1 MLKHVLFSLLLL
13 ICILHVATAY
23 AAPPVQTIVPRPA
36 KQAVSPV
43 VFSIVPA
50 QAEPGTQVTLAISG
64 VNNDLKLTLGG
75 DELTWKVLNDRRIA
89 FTIPADAAPGQYS
102 LIITAHDGIARS
114 YVFTVLPLKPVAI
127 SIDPDRVTSCTS
139 GSAREVT
146 VQGRNFNASSQL
158 LFDGAI
164 IRSHVLPPGT
174 IKFTAP
180 TTVRDGLHQIAVKNG
195 DMTSTP
201 LGLSLITAPDI
212 TSITTGSDHVNSYEL
227 IIEGD
232 NFLQTS
238 TVMVNGVRVD
248 SGNGQQPE
256 RLIYQDCT
264 RMIYERHP
272 YSPAPKELRIQVV
285 NPGGL
290 TSRTVLVT
298 AP

>member
-1 MLKHVLFSLLLL
+1 MSRQIVYHLQLL
-13 ICILHVATAY
+13 ICFILSGVAAQ
-23 AAPPVQTIVPRPA
+23 AAPLPTQN
-36 KQAVSPV
+36 KQASAPV

-50 QAEPGTQVTLAISG
+50 QAEPGAQVVLAVSSIHDG
-64 VNNDLKLTLGG
+64 LKLTLGG
-75 DELTWKVLNDRRIA
+75 DPLTWRALNNRRIA
-89 FTIPADAAPGQYS
+89 FDIPPEAAPGQYS
-102 LIITAHDGIARS
+102 LMVTAQDGVSRT

-127 SIDPDRVTSCTS
+127 NIDPDRVTSCTS

-146 VQGRNFNASSQL
+146 IHGRNFNASSQL

-164 IRSHVLPPGT
+164 IRSSVSPPDT

-180 TTVRDGLHQIAVKNG
+180 TVRDGLHQVAVKNG

-201 LGLSLITAPDI
+201 LGLSIINTPDI
-212 TSITTGSDHVNSYEL
+212 TSITIGNDHVNSYEL

-238 TVMVNGVRVD
+238 TAMVNGVRVD
-248 SGNGQQPE
+248 SGNGPQPE
-256 RLIYQDCT
+256 RLLYQDCT

-285 NPGGL
+285 NPGGA
-290 TSRTVLVT
+290 TSRTVMVT

>member
-1 MLKHVLFSLLLL
+1 MVKQVVCTLVVLVWFLLFG
-13 ICILHVATAY
+13 
-23 AAPPVQTIVPRPA
+23 APAQSAPQPVQS
-36 KQAVSPV
+36 KQTSAPV

-50 QAEPGTQVTLAISG
+50 QAEPGAQVVLAVSSTS
-64 VNNDLKLTLGG
+64 NNLKLTLGG
-75 DELTWKVLNDRRIA
+75 DPLPWRVLNDRRIA
-89 FTIPADAAPGQYS
+89 FDIPPEAAPGQYS
-102 LIITAHDGIARS
+102 LIVTAQDGVSRS

-127 SIDPDRVTSCTS
+127 QIDPDRVTSCTS

-146 VQGRNFNASSQL
+146 IHGRNFNGSSQL

-164 IRSHVLPPGT
+164 IRSQVSPPDT

-180 TTVRDGLHQIAVKNG
+180 SVRDGLHQVAVKNG
-195 DMTSTP
+195 DITSTP
-201 LGLSLITAPDI
+201 LGLSIINTPDI
-212 TSITTGSDHVNSYEL
+212 SSITTGSDHVNSYEL

-238 TVMVNGVRVD
+238 SLMVDGVRVE
-248 SGNGQQPE
+248 GNNNQQRD
-256 RLIYQDCT
+256 RLLYQDCT

-272 YSPAPKELRIQVV
+272 YSSTPKELRIQVV
-285 NPGGL
+285 NPGGA